1 MAISTAC
8 LNSSAFTLP
17 SLTLISIALPAFLMD
32 RISAVEGTVTRP
44 QKDVKINAT
53 SSGNGL
59 MVLGDTVGYIHLITR
74 NFTINTFRA
83 YDRNVTLAQM
93 SKELP
98 FLVTIG
104 EDEVGINPLI
114 KVWNV
119 DKEDRQGHP
128 LCVRISRASLPNR
141 AISTFCLSI
150 NNSLT
155 FMAVGFLDGSILLYR
170 GDIRRERTSKQKLL
184 QEGKQSITGLAFRVT
199 DKCTYL
205 FVVTL
210 ISVEFYDVTH
220 KDREVKP
227 EYPDLGCK
235 NSHSLHEIQ
244 KRRNVIYQLVNE
256 LLILFL
262 FDILRLYEEDII
274 HQSIGVLAAMNI
286 TVGYNKAMSNLQ

>member
-17 SLTLISIALPAFLMD
+17 SLTLISIASPAFLMD

-44 QKDVKINAT
+44 QKVRIHYCRLQNQSLGLDVKINAT

-235 NSHSLHEIQ
+235 NSHSPHEIQ
-244 KRRNVIYQLVNE
+244 KKKECDV
-256 LLILFL
+256 
-262 FDILRLYEEDII
+262 
-274 HQSIGVLAAMNI
+274 SI
-286 TVGYNKAMSNLQ
+286 SQ